1 MTTIYVIRHGQS
13 MGNLERRLL
22 GHTDLPLTDLG
33 KKQAE
38 RAAAYLAPFGITR
51 VYSSDLQRA
60 MQTVAPLSEKLS
72 LPLIP
77 EPGLREIDAGDWEG
91 LPFTE
96 IKQKWAEEYHVFRAD
111 LGRSTP
117 PHGEST
123 QHAADRLYETISR
136 IVRENEGEKILLAS
150 HAAVICM
157 FTARVLGLAP
167 QDVQRLRLA
176 SNASVSVF
184 EHDGERFHLAAYG
197 NDGYLGE
204 LRIVP
209 PPRA

>member
-1 MTTIYVIRHGQS
+1 

-22 GHTDLPLTDLG
+22 GHTDLPLTDFG
-33 KKQAE
+33 KRQAE
-38 RAAAYLAPFGITR
+38 RAAEYLSSFGITR
-51 VYSSDLQRA
+51 VYASDLKRT
-60 MQTVAPLSEKLS
+60 MQTAAPLAARLG
-72 LPLIP
+72 LPVIP
-77 EPGLREIDAGDWEG
+77 DPGLREIDAGDWEG
-91 LPFTE
+91 LPFTL
-96 IKQKWAEEYHVFRAD
+96 IKEKWAEEYRTFRVD
-111 LGRSTP
+111 LGCSVP
-117 PHGEST
+117 PHGEPT

-136 IVRENEGEKILLAS
+136 IVAENPDEKILIAS

-167 QDVQRLRLA
+167 ADVQRLRLA

-184 EHDGERFHLAAYG
+184 EHDGERFHLATYG

-204 LRIVP
+204 LRLVP